1 MLFRES
7 AEAVSVDQ
15 VWSDLRH
22 HLYWT
27 KGEPTI
33 VFLAAQSHDQ
43 VDDLRERTVLWCRR
57 NRERWTL
64 CEPDAGF
71 VDWLRR
77 ELPRS
82 GVIWL
87 DLWEEGRRTEVLHA
101 LNELRIRLSCLGGG
115 CLVLCGPVPL
125 LSESACEAADLWSV
139 RSFAHVVRAVLTP
152 PGAPHPATEN
162 VEWKPEILGG
172 EGYRFTW
179 RLTVPDQLRTPE
191 AGVALQEV
199 GRARSLLP
207 ADPVGAR
214 RVLDDS
220 RISDS
225 PIRRIVFGLTR
236 AEIAGLLGDGIGAE
250 ANLASVMV
258 GLRGLPRSFRADA
271 ADAVMRVGGLFGAYD
286 AAAEAAEES
295 LGIAREVSEEL
306 GTPQSSCD
314 VSVLLACMGGFAW
327 ERGDLEAAGRYFQES
342 LAIAREVSQE
352 LATPESRRDLALSLE
367 NVGRVA
373 QGRGDLQEAA
383 EAAEESLGIQRESV
397 DSLDTLK
404 SRRDLALSL
413 VAVGRM
419 AERRGDLEAAD
430 RYFQESL
437 TIDRELADS
446 LGTPESRR
454 DLAISLDN
462 VGRVAVQIGDLVI
475 AGRCFEEA
483 LGIQCELV
491 ALLGTPESR
500 RDLALSL
507 NSVGRVAEQS
517 GDLEAADRYYK
528 ESMTILREIAEL
540 VGTPQAI
547 EDLALAL
554 GSRVHIAAELGD
566 SALVE
571 QLEAELSNLEEIV
584 VENRS

>member
-15 VWSDLRH
+15 AWSDLRH
-22 HLYWT
+22 HLDWT

-82 GVIWL
+82 GVLWL

-101 LNELRIRLSCLGGG
+101 LNELRIRLSCLGAG

-125 LSESACEAADLWSV
+125 LGESAYEAADLWSV

-152 PGAPHPATEN
+152 PGVPHPATEN
-162 VEWKPEILGG
+162 VEWKPDILGG
-172 EGYRFTW
+172 NGYSSTW

-191 AGVALQEV
+191 AGAALQEV
-199 GRARSLLP
+199 DRSRSLLP

-214 RVLDDS
+214 RILDDS
-220 RISDS
+220 RIGDS

-258 GLRGLPRSFRADA
+258 GLRGLTRSFRADA
-271 ADAVMRVGGLFGAYD
+271 ADAVMQVGEFFGAYD

-306 GTPQSSCD
+306 GTPQSRRD
-314 VSVLLACMGGFAW
+314 VSVALNNVGRVA
-327 ERGDLEAAGRYFQES
+327 ERRDDLDAAMQCFGEALGIQR
-342 LAIAREVSQE
+342 E
-352 LATPESRRDLALSLE
+352 LADSLGTPQSRRDLA
-367 NVGRVA
+367 
-373 QGRGDLQEAA
+373 
-383 EAAEESLGIQRESV
+383 I
-397 DSLDTLK
+397 SLDN
-404 SRRDLALSL
+404 
-413 VAVGRM
+413 VGRM

-446 LGTPESRR
+446 LGTPQSRR
-454 DLAISLDN
+454 DLALSLN
-462 VGRVAVQIGDLVI
+462 SVGRVAEQRGDLIV

-483 LGIQCELV
+483 LGIQRELAV
-491 ALLGTPESR
+491 LLGTPQSR

-528 ESMTILREIAEL
+528 ESMTILHEIAEL

-554 GSRVHIAAELGD
+554 GSLVHIAAELGG

>member
-82 GVIWL
+82 GVLWL

-115 CLVLCGPVPL
+115 CLVICGPVPL
-125 LSESACEAADLWSV
+125 LGESAYEAADLWSV

-172 EGYRFTW
+172 EGYRSTW

-271 ADAVMRVGGLFGAYD
+271 ADAVMQVGEFFGAYD

-306 GTPQSSCD
+306 
-314 VSVLLACMGGFAW
+314 A
-327 ERGDLEAAGRYFQES
+327 
-342 LAIAREVSQE
+342 
-352 LATPESRRDLALSLE
+352 
-367 NVGRVA
+367 
-373 QGRGDLQEAA
+373 
-383 EAAEESLGIQRESV
+383 
-397 DSLDTLK
+397 
-404 SRRDLALSL
+404 
-413 VAVGRM
+413 
-419 AERRGDLEAAD
+419 
-430 RYFQESL
+430 
-437 TIDRELADS
+437 
-446 LGTPESRR
+446 TPESRR

-462 VGRVAVQIGDLVI
+462 VGRVA
-475 AGRCFEEA
+475 
-483 LGIQCELV
+483 
-491 ALLGTPESR
+491 
-500 RDLALSL
+500 
-507 NSVGRVAEQS
+507 EQR
-517 GDLEAADRYYK
+517 GDLEATDRYYK
-528 ESMTILREIAEL
+528 ESVTILREIAEL

-547 EDLALAL
+547 EDLVLAL
-554 GSRVHIAAELGD
+554 GSRVHIAAELGG

>member
-82 GVIWL
+82 GVLWL

-101 LNELRIRLSCLGGG
+101 LNELRIRLSCSGGS
-115 CLVLCGPVPL
+115 CLVICGPVPL
-125 LSESACEAADLWSV
+125 LGESAYEAADLWSV

-172 EGYRFTW
+172 EGYRSTW

-271 ADAVMRVGGLFGAYD
+271 ADAVMQVGEFFGAYD

-306 GTPQSSCD
+306 
-314 VSVLLACMGGFAW
+314 A
-327 ERGDLEAAGRYFQES
+327 
-342 LAIAREVSQE
+342 
-352 LATPESRRDLALSLE
+352 
-367 NVGRVA
+367 
-373 QGRGDLQEAA
+373 
-383 EAAEESLGIQRESV
+383 
-397 DSLDTLK
+397 
-404 SRRDLALSL
+404 
-413 VAVGRM
+413 
-419 AERRGDLEAAD
+419 
-430 RYFQESL
+430 
-437 TIDRELADS
+437 
-446 LGTPESRR
+446 TPESRR

-462 VGRVAVQIGDLVI
+462 VGRVA
-475 AGRCFEEA
+475 
-483 LGIQCELV
+483 
-491 ALLGTPESR
+491 
-500 RDLALSL
+500 
-507 NSVGRVAEQS
+507 EQR
-517 GDLEAADRYYK
+517 GDLEATDRYYK
-528 ESMTILREIAEL
+528 ESVTILREIAEL

-547 EDLALAL
+547 EDLVLAL
-554 GSRVHIAAELGD
+554 GSRVHIAAELGG
-566 SALVE
+566 SALAE

>member
-1 MLFRES
+1 MLFGES
-7 AEAVSVDQ
+7 AEAVGVDQ
-15 VWSDLRH
+15 AWSDLRH

-101 LNELRIRLSCLGGG
+101 LNELRIRLSCSGGS
-115 CLVLCGPVPL
+115 CLVICGPVPL

-172 EGYRFTW
+172 EGYRSTW

-271 ADAVMRVGGLFGAYD
+271 ADAVMRVGGLFGAYG

-352 LATPESRRDLALSLE
+352 LATPESRRDVSVSLK
-367 NVGRVA
+367 
-373 QGRGDLQEAA
+373 D
-383 EAAEESLGIQRESV
+383 
-397 DSLDTLK
+397 
-404 SRRDLALSL
+404 
-413 VAVGRM
+413 
-419 AERRGDLEAAD
+419 
-430 RYFQESL
+430 
-437 TIDRELADS
+437 
-446 LGTPESRR
+446 
-454 DLAISLDN
+454 
-462 VGRVAVQIGDLVI
+462 
-475 AGRCFEEA
+475 
-483 LGIQCELV
+483 
-491 ALLGTPESR
+491 
-500 RDLALSL
+500 
-507 NSVGRVAEQS
+507 VGRVAEQR
-517 GDLEAADRYYK
+517 GDLEATDRYYK
-528 ESMTILREIAEL
+528 ESVTILREIAEL

-547 EDLALAL
+547 EDLVLAL
-554 GSRVHIAAELGD
+554 GSRVHIAAELGG
-566 SALVE
+566 SALAE

>member
-15 VWSDLRH
+15 AWSDLRH
-22 HLYWT
+22 HLDWT

-33 VFLAAQSHDQ
+33 VLLAAQSHDQ

-82 GVIWL
+82 GVLWL

-125 LSESACEAADLWSV
+125 LGESACEAADLWSV

-172 EGYRFTW
+172 EGYRSTW
-179 RLTVPDQLRTPE
+179 RLTIPDQLRTPE

-236 AEIAGLLGDGIGAE
+236 AEIAGLLGDGVGAE

-271 ADAVMRVGGLFGAYD
+271 ADAVMQVGGLFGAYD

-373 QGRGDLQEAA
+373 QDRGDLQEAA

-430 RYFQESL
+430 RYFEESL

-446 LGTPESRR
+446 LGTP
-454 DLAISLDN
+454 
-462 VGRVAVQIGDLVI
+462 Q
-475 AGRCFEEA
+475 
-483 LGIQCELV
+483 
-491 ALLGTPESR
+491 SR

-507 NSVGRVAEQS
+507 NSVGRVAEQR

-528 ESMTILREIAEL
+528 ESMTILHEIAEL

-547 EDLALAL
+547 EDLVLAL
-554 GSRVHIAAELGD
+554 GSRVHIAAELGG

-571 QLEAELSNLEEIV
+571 HLEAEPSNLEEIV

>member
-7 AEAVSVDQ
+7 AESVSVDQ
-15 VWSDLRH
+15 AWSDLRH
-22 HLYWT
+22 HLDWT

-64 CEPDAGF
+64 YEPDAGS

-82 GVIWL
+82 GVLWL

-101 LNELRIRLSCLGGG
+101 LNELRIRLSCSGGS

-125 LSESACEAADLWSV
+125 LGESAYEAADLWSV

-172 EGYRFTW
+172 EGYRSTW

-271 ADAVMRVGGLFGAYD
+271 ADAVMQVGEFFGAYD

-306 GTPQSSCD
+306 
-314 VSVLLACMGGFAW
+314 A
-327 ERGDLEAAGRYFQES
+327 
-342 LAIAREVSQE
+342 
-352 LATPESRRDLALSLE
+352 
-367 NVGRVA
+367 
-373 QGRGDLQEAA
+373 
-383 EAAEESLGIQRESV
+383 
-397 DSLDTLK
+397 
-404 SRRDLALSL
+404 
-413 VAVGRM
+413 
-419 AERRGDLEAAD
+419 
-430 RYFQESL
+430 
-437 TIDRELADS
+437 
-446 LGTPESRR
+446 TPESRR

-462 VGRVAVQIGDLVI
+462 
-475 AGRCFEEA
+475 
-483 LGIQCELV
+483 
-491 ALLGTPESR
+491 
-500 RDLALSL
+500 
-507 NSVGRVAEQS
+507 VGRVAEQS

>member
-1 MLFRES
+1 M
-7 AEAVSVDQ
+7 
-15 VWSDLRH
+15 
-22 HLYWT
+22 
-27 KGEPTI
+27 
-33 VFLAAQSHDQ
+33 
-43 VDDLRERTVLWCRR
+43 
-57 NRERWTL
+57 
-64 CEPDAGF
+64 
-71 VDWLRR
+71 
-77 ELPRS
+77 PRS
-82 GVIWL
+82 GVLWL

-115 CLVLCGPVPL
+115 CLVICGPVPL
-125 LSESACEAADLWSV
+125 LGESAYEAADLCSV

-172 EGYRFTW
+172 EGYRSTW

-271 ADAVMRVGGLFGAYD
+271 ADAVMQVGEFFGAYD

-352 LATPESRRDLALSLE
+352 LATPESRRDVSVSLKD
-367 NVGRVA
+367 VGRVA
-373 QGRGDLQEAA
+373 ERRDDLDAAMQCFGEA
-383 EAAEESLGIQRESV
+383 LGIQRELA
-397 DSLDTLK
+397 DSLGTPQ
-404 SRRDLALSL
+404 SRRDLAISL
-413 VAVGRM
+413 DNVGRM

-446 LGTPESRR
+446 LGTP
-454 DLAISLDN
+454 
-462 VGRVAVQIGDLVI
+462 Q
-475 AGRCFEEA
+475 
-483 LGIQCELV
+483 
-491 ALLGTPESR
+491 SR

-507 NSVGRVAEQS
+507 NSVGRVAEQR

-528 ESMTILREIAEL
+528 ESMTILHEIAEL

-554 GSRVHIAAELGD
+554 GSRAHIAAELDD
-566 SALVE
+566 SALAE
-571 QLEAELSNLEEIV
+571 QLEAELSNLEAIV

>member
-7 AEAVSVDQ
+7 AESVSVDQ

-64 CEPDAGF
+64 YEPDAGS

-82 GVIWL
+82 GVLWL

-101 LNELRIRLSCLGGG
+101 LNELRIRLSCSGGG

-172 EGYRFTW
+172 EGYRSTW

-271 ADAVMRVGGLFGAYD
+271 ADAVMQVGGLFGAYD
-286 AAAEAAEES
+286 AAAEES

-306 GTPQSSCD
+306 GTPQSRRD
-314 VSVLLACMGGFAW
+314 VSV
-327 ERGDLEAAGRYFQES
+327 
-342 LAIAREVSQE
+342 
-352 LATPESRRDLALSLE
+352 ALN

-373 QGRGDLQEAA
+373 ERRDYLDAAMQCFGEA
-383 EAAEESLGIQRESV
+383 LGIQRE
-397 DSLDTLK
+397 
-404 SRRDLALSL
+404 LA
-413 VAVGRM
+413 V
-419 AERRGDLEAAD
+419 
-430 RYFQESL
+430 
-437 TIDRELADS
+437 
-446 LGTPESRR
+446 
-454 DLAISLDN
+454 
-462 VGRVAVQIGDLVI
+462 
-475 AGRCFEEA
+475 
-483 LGIQCELV
+483 
-491 ALLGTPESR
+491 LLGTPESR

-528 ESMTILREIAEL
+528 ESMTILHEIAEL

-547 EDLALAL
+547 EDLVLAL
-554 GSRVHIAAELGD
+554 GIRVRIAAELGG
-566 SALVE
+566 SALAE
-571 QLEAELSNLEEIV
+571 QLEAEPSNLEEIV

>member
-1 MLFRES
+1 M
-7 AEAVSVDQ
+7 
-15 VWSDLRH
+15 
-22 HLYWT
+22 
-27 KGEPTI
+27 
-33 VFLAAQSHDQ
+33 
-43 VDDLRERTVLWCRR
+43 
-57 NRERWTL
+57 
-64 CEPDAGF
+64 
-71 VDWLRR
+71 
-77 ELPRS
+77 PRS
-82 GVIWL
+82 GVLWL

-101 LNELRIRLSCLGGG
+101 LNELRIRLSCSGGS
-115 CLVLCGPVPL
+115 CLVICGPVPL
-125 LSESACEAADLWSV
+125 LGESAYEAADLWSV

-172 EGYRFTW
+172 EGYRSTW

-271 ADAVMRVGGLFGAYD
+271 ADAVMQVGEFFGAYD

-306 GTPQSSCD
+306 
-314 VSVLLACMGGFAW
+314 A
-327 ERGDLEAAGRYFQES
+327 
-342 LAIAREVSQE
+342 
-352 LATPESRRDLALSLE
+352 
-367 NVGRVA
+367 
-373 QGRGDLQEAA
+373 
-383 EAAEESLGIQRESV
+383 
-397 DSLDTLK
+397 
-404 SRRDLALSL
+404 
-413 VAVGRM
+413 
-419 AERRGDLEAAD
+419 
-430 RYFQESL
+430 
-437 TIDRELADS
+437 
-446 LGTPESRR
+446 TPESRR

-462 VGRVAVQIGDLVI
+462 VGRVA
-475 AGRCFEEA
+475 
-483 LGIQCELV
+483 
-491 ALLGTPESR
+491 
-500 RDLALSL
+500 
-507 NSVGRVAEQS
+507 EQR

-528 ESMTILREIAEL
+528 ESVTILREIAEL

-547 EDLALAL
+547 EDLVLAL
-554 GSRVHIAAELGD
+554 GSRVRIAAELGG
-566 SALVE
+566 SALAE
-571 QLEAELSNLEEIV
+571 QLEAEPSNLEEIV